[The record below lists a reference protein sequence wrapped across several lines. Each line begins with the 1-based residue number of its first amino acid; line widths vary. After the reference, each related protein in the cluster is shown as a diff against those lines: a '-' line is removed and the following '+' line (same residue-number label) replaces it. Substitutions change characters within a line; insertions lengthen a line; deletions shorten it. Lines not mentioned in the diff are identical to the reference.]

1 MLLSYPITGSAKSA
15 CCTLLN
21 VQQLVAAGACGGH
34 NGYDIISQFP
44 PTLTSHDS
52 SSVVSCRRV
61 GRVAE
66 WVVSVC
72 SIDIIHSFLPLLL
85 FICFFFLFVCLTRT
99 KHRSCPIQCLFA
111 AFIISFIFK
120 PDTVIIENPKSQ
132 FIFKVKSSA
141 DHNVKKYLTHVFMLL
156 WSQPSSFVTLL

>member
-1 MLLSYPITGSAKSA
+1 MSGECLQHRYHP
-15 CCTLLN
+15 
-21 VQQLVAAGACGGH
+21 QLFA
-34 NGYDIISQFP
+34 
-44 PTLTSHDS
+44 S
-52 SSVVSCRRV
+52 SF
-61 GRVAE
+61 
-66 WVVSVC
+66 
-72 SIDIIHSFLPLLL
+72 IYL
-85 FICFFFLFVCLTRT
+85 FFYLFVCLTRT

-156 WSQPSSFVTLL
+156 